1 MTDTASL
8 LLLLGGLLVLVGLAG
23 TILPALPGTPLVFV
37 GLLIAAWAEG
47 FEKVG
52 WFPLTVLA
60 LLMILSFV
68 IEIMATSMGAKKV
81 GASWKAM
88 FGAALG
94 TIVGLFFGLP
104 GLLLGPFVGAVLGEY
119 IHLKDWRQAGKIGFG
134 AWLGLLVGTA
144 AKIALS
150 FAMVGIFVMAYVL

>member
-1 MTDTASL
+1 MTDMASL

-23 TILPALPGTPLVFV
+23 TILPALPGTPLVFL
-37 GLLIAAWAEG
+37 GLLVAAWAEG
-47 FEKVG
+47 FQKVG
-52 WFPLTVLA
+52 WFPLTILA

-68 IEIMATSMGAKKV
+68 VEIMATSMGAKKV

-94 TIVGLFFGLP
+94 TVVGLFFGIP

-119 IHLKDWRQAGKIGFG
+119 ITLKDWRQAGKIGFG

-150 FAMVGIFVMAYVL
+150 FAMVGIFLMAYVL